1 MGMIEITDNQATFII
16 ENNEIPKELIDS
28 SEKVAVV
35 LTQDWCPQW
44 LFMSR
49 WLKKSEEKGVK
60 TYYISYNKKTYF
72 NDFMNAKERAFGNDL
87 VPYVRYYNRGILVD
101 ESNYVSE
108 ELFHSN
114 FQ

>member
-1 MGMIEITDNQATFII
+1 MTEITDSQATFIMD
-16 ENNEIPKELIDS
+16 NNEIPGELINS
-28 SEKVAVV
+28 SDKVAVV

-49 WLKKSEEKGVK
+49 WLKKTEEKGVK
-60 TYYISYNKKTYF
+60 TFYISYNRKTYYR
-72 NDFMNAKERAFGNDL
+72 DFMETKESIFGNNL
-87 VPYVRYYNRGILVD
+87 VPYVRYYSKGKLVD